1 MGFLISLLWPLL
13 AGGGMYIMGNHS
25 KGKNAKLF
33 FRYGAWGFWLLYMW
47 WIPTILLLPF
57 GPVLGF
63 LIRLAPSVI
72 CFFLAANSIIKE
84 MRAQAQGQY
93 TDAA

>member
-1 MGFLISLLWPLL
+1 MTWLLGFFWPLL
-13 AGGGMYIMGNHS
+13 AGGGMYVMSNHC

-33 FRYGAWGFWLLYMW
+33 FRYGAWGFWLLY
-47 WIPTILLLPF
+47 L
-57 GPVLGF
+57 F
-63 LIRLAPSVI
+63 LIPGPFMFPFSILNYIVKLAPSVI
-72 CFFLAANSIIKE
+72 CFFLAVNSIIKE